1 VTAVEGAILVASYF
15 GYILLMVYN
24 KQVNEWAERK
34 FGAANGGAV
43 SNSSAISQIAQV
55 WW

>member
-34 FGAANGGAV
+34 FGSAANGGAV

-55 WW
+55 